1 MILYAITDRRL
12 HPSGDLLEQASSL
25 IRGGVDWLQVREKD
39 LCDAALLGAVRILSQ
54 EARRFGAR
62 LLVNG
67 RPDIAAMGGA
77 HGVHL
82 PSAGLPVAE
91 VRRRF
96 PPPFLIVRSCHGLR
110 EVPAAAGE
118 GADAVVLG
126 PVFETPSKAAY
137 GSPLG
142 LNALREA
149 CAASP
154 VPVIGL
160 GGIDGRNGREVLE
173 AGAAGLAA
181 IRLFCCMERP
191 LTEVPDLRK
200 RLSRPDEG
208 AGGAR

>member
-12 HPSGDLLEQASSL
+12 HPRGDLLELASSL

-39 LCDAALLGAVRILSQ
+39 LCDAALLGAVRVLSP
-54 EARRFGAR
+54 EARRFGAK

-67 RPDIAAMGGA
+67 RPDIAVLGGA

-91 VRRRF
+91 VRRAF
-96 PPPFLIVRSCHGLR
+96 PPPFLIVRSCHNLR
-110 EVPAAAGE
+110 EVRAAAEE

-137 GSPLG
+137 GRPLG
-142 LNALREA
+142 LDALREA
-149 CAASP
+149 CAASA

-160 GGIDGRNGREVLE
+160 GGIAEGNGRDVLD

-181 IRLFCCMERP
+181 IRLFCGMGQPLAEIPALRQRLTRP
-191 LTEVPDLRK
+191 VR
-200 RLSRPDEG
+200 
-208 AGGAR
+208 